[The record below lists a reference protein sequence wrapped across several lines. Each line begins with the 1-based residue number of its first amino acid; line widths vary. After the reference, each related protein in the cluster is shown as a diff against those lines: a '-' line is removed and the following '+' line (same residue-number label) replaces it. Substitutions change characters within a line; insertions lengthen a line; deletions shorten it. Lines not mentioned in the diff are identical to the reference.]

1 MGLSPKVISF
11 LLTSY
16 SGIISDLQ
24 NVEEI
29 VQRIPLTSFKVLWL
43 FQSWLLSKLR
53 VLWPPI
59 EICGT
64 QKGRQPVV
72 TGPPSAQQGQW
83 EPTMSG
89 SEAASG
95 RQALASAVW
104 GACGANDDA
113 IHLGLEI
120 VLFSFP

>member
-83 EPTMSG
+83 GPRRWCLPHPPSPPTPKLSV
-89 SEAASG
+89 SSQTQKKAAELS
-95 RQALASAVW
+95 
-104 GACGANDDA
+104 
-113 IHLGLEI
+113 
-120 VLFSFP
+120 